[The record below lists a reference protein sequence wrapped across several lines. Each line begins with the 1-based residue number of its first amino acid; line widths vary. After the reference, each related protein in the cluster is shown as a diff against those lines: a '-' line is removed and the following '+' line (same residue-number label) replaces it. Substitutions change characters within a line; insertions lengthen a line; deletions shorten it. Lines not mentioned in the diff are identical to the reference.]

1 MDIFV
6 ADDNSTPLAPDEKDG
21 LKLKW
26 LTLRI
31 ELNEF
36 ETRNILDAQRWLL
49 QSPPKDILNDSFL
62 RKLHKKM
69 FGEVWSWAG
78 EYRSTERNIGV
89 APYQIPVKLKEL
101 FDDAAFWIENKT
113 YSSMEIAVRLH
124 HRLVQIHPFPN
135 GNGRVSRVMADLC
148 MKQMGQAPLYW
159 GDCNLTEISEIRV
172 NYISALRKADSGDY
186 ADLISF
192 VSGKK

>member
-1 MDIFV
+1 
-6 ADDNSTPLAPDEKDG
+6 
-21 LKLKW
+21 
-26 LTLRI
+26 
-31 ELNEF
+31 
-36 ETRNILDAQRWLL
+36 
-49 QSPPKDILNDSFL
+49 
-62 RKLHKKM
+62 
-69 FGEVWSWAG
+69 
-78 EYRSTERNIGV
+78 
-89 APYQIPVKLKEL
+89 
-101 FDDAAFWIENKT
+101 
-113 YSSMEIAVRLH
+113 MEIAVRLH

-148 MKQMGQAPLYW
+148 MKQMGQPPLYW